1 MTNAGSTKS
10 PVRRKSPFGKS
21 NIHRTESG
29 NIVHGAFTP
38 VLAKHSKSFSLVDCI
53 SVGVDHTQPKI
64 PPTAIWATVCWN
76 RACEDSFRS
85 RHGYLGNP
93 IAL

>member
-38 VLAKHSKSFSLVDCI
+38 LIDIEPFVWGTHS
-53 SVGVDHTQPKI
+53 G
-64 PPTAIWATVCWN
+64 A
-76 RACEDSFRS
+76 
-85 RHGYLGNP
+85 P
-93 IAL
+93 IRIMTENDE

>member
-29 NIVHGAFTP
+29 NIVQGVFRP
-38 VLAKHSKSFSLVDCI
+38 VLAKQSKSFSLIDSI
-53 SVGVDHTQPKI
+53 SVGVDRTQR
-64 PPTAIWATVCWN
+64 N
-76 RACEDSFRS
+76 F
-85 RHGYLGNP
+85 
-93 IAL
+93 